1 MNRITNG
8 LLSVAFLACFA
19 LASSQEVDSSVEPQ
33 SGPIFLVD
41 GNLAKSSAKEVEVEN
56 IESVAIYKTDSSL
69 PSELKGLTNHLD
81 RSLISITLKK
91 IREVEHPVELSTLNQ
106 MHGLPAESPIYLDG
120 TQLFHNHLKVY
131 PSAIKEIV
139 VKGTK
144 QNPYLALTLGESSKS
159 SSVLRLP
166 VQPWLLEKLD

>member
-8 LLSVAFLACFA
+8 LLSIAFLAFFA
-19 LASSQEVDSSVEPQ
+19 LASAQEGDSSVDPKLE
-33 SGPIFLVD
+33 PIFLVD
-41 GNLAKSSAKEVEVEN
+41 GNLAHSGAKEVEVEN
-56 IESVAIYKTDSSL
+56 IESVAIYKTPSSL

-106 MHGLPAESPIYLDG
+106 MYDLRAEGPIYLDG
-120 TQLFHNHLKVY
+120 TQLFHNHLKIY
-131 PSAIKEIV
+131 PSAIKEIE

-144 QNPYLALTLGESSKS
+144 QNPYLALTLGESGKS
-159 SSVLRLP
+159 SSLLRLP